1 MKLCIETGAFMRSNY
16 HQALEAIA
24 KAGFKYVELNPDV
37 FPSGTIGKEDVREV
51 RKLLDDYGL
60 HPAAVLPL
68 YPIASPDEKIRID
81 ALDKWLR
88 SIDSAKAVGAEMLT
102 TEMSGDPTRPK
113 EARDAFF
120 RSMEVILPRLE
131 DADFFLNFECHPGDF
146 VENHYEAVDFIREIN
161 HPRFGYIYSVAH
173 TYIMSDEKADIEDMI
188 TYGGKDI
195 KHVHCADGFKSF
207 RFIQRPEYRCHMHL
221 IPGQGE
227 IDIRHTLRCLKN
239 VNFDGY
245 ISLNLF
251 AHIDHPASAIM
262 MSRDQMIDYCEE
274 LGIELEF

>member
-1 MKLCIETGAFMRSNY
+1 MRMDY
-16 HQALEAIA
+16 RQALEAIGR
-24 KAGFKYVELNPDV
+24 AGFKYVELNPDV
-37 FPSGTIGKEDVREV
+37 FPAGTISKEDVGEV
-51 RKLLDDYGL
+51 RKLLNDYGL

-68 YPIASPDEKIRID
+68 YPIASPDEEIRKD
-81 ALDKWLR
+81 ALEKWLR

-102 TEMSGDPTRPK
+102 TEMTGDPTRPK

-120 RSMEVILPRLE
+120 RSMEVILPRLD

-146 VENHYEAVDFIREIN
+146 VENHYAAVDFIREIN

-173 TYIMSDEKADIEDMI
+173 TYIMSDEKADIEEMV
-188 TYGGKDI
+188 TYAGEDI

-227 IDIRHTLRCLKN
+227 IDIRHTLRCLKK
-239 VNFDGY
+239 VNFTGY

-262 MSRDQMIDYCEE
+262 MSRDQMRDYCEE